1 MIHDDFVPRPYPPP
15 SLAGVPFEYVVDQLR
30 EFASQYWDQLHTTD
44 CTIIVPIPSES
55 ATPLPCGKRDPL
67 ARRHTEPDL
76 RVRQVKFSLHT
87 DYLSTHSLL
96 LRSLFSGASALHL
109 IDSYSR
115 ITADPSNR
123 IPRLLPSPST
133 HPALYLPVPD
143 PVSIPLLFHWMYFGS
158 TAIIQQ
164 SLDDGSVAWEGL
176 ARNVEY
182 LQMSPDLERFLYD
195 WWHDRRVL
203 CRHCALENSEDS
215 GFDSDHEDDDDDESW
230 SSEEET
236 SDIELDE
243 PSPRDDIKH
252 VPQRGRTTT
261 IRFRSAHI
269 DHY

>member
-30 EFASQYWDQLHTTD
+30 ELAPQYWDQLHTTD
-44 CTIIVPIPSES
+44 CTIVVPIPSES
-55 ATPLPCGKRDPL
+55 ATPLSCGKRDPL

-87 DYLSTHSLL
+87 DYLSTHSIL
-96 LRSLFSGASALHL
+96 LRSLFSGAKSIHL

-123 IPRLLPSPST
+123 IPHLLPSPPT

-164 SLDDGSVAWEGL
+164 GLDDGSVAWEGL

-182 LQMSPDLERFLYD
+182 LQLSQDLERFLYD
-195 WWHDRRVL
+195 WWHDRVL
-203 CRHCALENSEDS
+203 GVSYPLQNAEDS
-215 GFDSDHEDDDDDESW
+215 GFDSDDEGEDDESW
-230 SSEEET
+230 SSEEDV
-236 SDIELDE
+236 SDIEPDQ
-243 PSPRDDIKH
+243 PSPIKDTKR
-252 VPQRGRTTT
+252 VPLRGRTTT
-261 IRFRSAHI
+261 IRFRQAQTE
-269 DHY
+269 HY